1 RLVNVTGDAL
11 STQKLELW
19 DRFRPEHTRLVNTY
33 GPTETTVSCTA
44 AYVGFDEARQRGMG
58 IATIGKPLANTRIYL
73 LDEHLQPVPQGV
85 SGELHIGGD
94 GVTRGYLN
102 RDELT
107 AQRFIRDPFSQRP
120 GERLYKT
127 GDLARWLPDG
137 SLEYLGRND
146 FQVKIRGFRIELG
159 EVEARLA
166 ECEGV

>member
-1 RLVNVTGDAL
+1 
-11 STQKLELW
+11 
-19 DRFRPEHTRLVNTY
+19 
-33 GPTETTVSCTA
+33 
-44 AYVGFDEARQRGMG
+44 
-58 IATIGKPLANTRIYL
+58 
-73 LDEHLQPVPQGV
+73 HLQPVPQGV

-146 FQVKIRGFRIELG
+146 FQVKIR
-159 EVEARLA
+159 
-166 ECEGV
+166 